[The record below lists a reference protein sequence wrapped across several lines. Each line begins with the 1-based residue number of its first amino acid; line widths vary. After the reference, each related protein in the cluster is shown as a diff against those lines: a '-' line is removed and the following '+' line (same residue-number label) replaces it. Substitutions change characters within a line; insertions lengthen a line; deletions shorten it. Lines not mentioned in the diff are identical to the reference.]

1 MGFPWMWDKVMILCG
16 EISYYLGFF
25 AMMWSV
31 YGFGALI
38 QCFDWEA

>member
-1 MGFPWMWDKVMILCG
+1 MWDKVMILCG

-31 YGFGALI
+31 SWFW
-38 QCFDWEA
+38 CFDSVL